1 MITALL
7 LGLIRTAIQGVYLL
21 LTTLLSAVFTNY
33 TSAMASITSS
43 TAMRVAAGMIDTIV
57 GWTFFTGWVTLAL
70 VVLPLIKLA
79 KYIIGFFTKGGD

>member
-21 LTTLLSAVFTNY
+21 LTTLLSAVFSNY
-33 TSAMASITSS
+33 TSVLASITSS
-43 TAMRVAAGMIDTIV
+43 TAMKVAAGMIDTIV

>member
-1 MITALL
+1 
-7 LGLIRTAIQGVYLL
+7 
-21 LTTLLSAVFTNY
+21 VFSNY
-33 TSAMASITSS
+33 TSVLASITSS

-57 GWTFFTGWVTLAL
+57 GWSFFTGWVTLAL